1 MATATA
7 TAAEAE
13 AAAAVEAQK
22 TRNSFKN
29 ANVHQRG
36 SPKMAEFVVVSLFC
50 QIVLLNFLENFCIVL
65 HYIAPLLLF
74 FFFFCFG
81 RRFSSRCQ
89 NEMSEEVVAWR
100 RQWTVLFCFVQ
111 FGLALFCFA
120 LFCSVCLASLDV
132 LRFGTVRFWW
142 TPRQTEY
149 VASLTSLCNR
159 KLTEQ
164 FFINPSLILHPVKV
178 SLSLSLSVSCSK
190 TRTKCDKEFINNC
203 KVWLHNEALDTLRYD
218 FLKKIF

>member
-7 TAAEAE
+7 TAAEAEAAEAAE

-74 FFFFCFG
+74 FS
-81 RRFSSRCQ
+81 FSSALAAASPLVARTRCPRKWSHEDD
-89 NEMSEEVVAWR
+89 NE
-100 RQWTVLFCFVQ
+100 LFCFV
-111 FGLALFCFA
+111 LFSSVW
-120 LFCSVCLASLDV
+120 LCSVLLCFV
-132 LRFGTVRFWW
+132 LF
-142 TPRQTEY
+142 
-149 VASLTSLCNR
+149 A
-159 KLTEQ
+159 
-164 FFINPSLILHPVKV
+164 
-178 SLSLSLSVSCSK
+178 
-190 TRTKCDKEFINNC
+190 
-203 KVWLHNEALDTLRYD
+203 
-218 FLKKIF
+218 